1 MELETLLDGLNDR
14 QREAVAAPQENLLV
28 LAGAGSGKTRVL
40 VHRLAWLLGV
50 HLGWGLI
57 GIWIGRPD
65 GTPVPGQFGLAS
77 AAPLMLQVHDVL
89 SNRDAQRGIAKLG
102 VVDAGGDLDVV
113 QEPAIRCFSRPLRLL
128 DGDFRILGFKT
139 YSDDE
144 QAKFSPI
151 DYAVSWGLFAE
162 PEIARHITVNQYDR
176 YLNWKMDKVPV
187 PAKQAMM
194 MVSNMHII
202 PSSPEI
208 AKKIKTVKRGDLVR
222 LKGELVEIKDKDL
235 VWTSS
240 LTPADSGDGACEVFR
255 VSSIQWIERVKS

>member
-1 MELETLLDGLNDR
+1 MLLN
-14 QREAVAAPQENLLV
+14 A
-28 LAGAGSGKTRVL
+28 
-40 VHRLAWLLGV
+40 GV
-50 HLGWGLI
+50 HASADYNI
-57 GIWIGRPD
+57 AK
-65 GTPVPGQFGLAS
+65 GLAP
-77 AAPLMLQVHDVL
+77 AAKGQLVSVLQPF
-89 SNRDAQRGIAKLG
+89 N
-102 VVDAGGDLDVV
+102 
-113 QEPAIRCFSRPLRLL
+113 
-128 DGDFRILGFKT
+128 GDFRILGSKIYT
-139 YSDDE
+139 DDE

-162 PEIARHITVNQYDR
+162 PEIARHISVNQYDR

-240 LTPADSGDGACEVFR
+240 LTPTDSGDGACEVFR